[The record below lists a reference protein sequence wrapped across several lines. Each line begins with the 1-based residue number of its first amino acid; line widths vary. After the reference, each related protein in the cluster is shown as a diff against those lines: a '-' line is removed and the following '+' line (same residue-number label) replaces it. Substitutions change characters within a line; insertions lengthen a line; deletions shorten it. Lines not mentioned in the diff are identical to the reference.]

1 MLDEILCVFVLAVPS
16 CLFGQQSSGA
26 VSGIEAKDL
35 YWMVEPNENIL
46 VRRPGYEHALTAKY
60 NQLRPSDE
68 VFCRAPIG
76 RVNSTS
82 RGAAA
87 ETGEVCSLWFI
98 TADAP
103 KPQKLT
109 DKIPHN
115 RWVLLSSI
123 KDVPV
128 PIQLVKSSRELLEE
142 MGNKTKREGLSKGS
156 GCSGSLPLVA
166 PACRDTIDLNDF
178 SVEWTDPAG
187 GGTYATLFV
196 ETIDELQ
203 SRSMRFDRI
212 PLAAHRYESDRLR
225 KYLEDIQK
233 DTAPTSVSM
242 RLSQSQNVEAT
253 RIVTVPSRVEQKG
266 FHDELQMIKAQH
278 ALVRD
283 IAVLSVYINFGCWSK
298 AGKQARELLA
308 LAPDDE
314 IVKTYALIG
323 FCQSG
328 YSRETEELRTSLKRL
343 GITGICP
350 AGQQ

>member
-1 MLDEILCVFVLAVPS
+1 MLNKLLGVFVLSVS
-16 CLFGQQSSGA
+16 SYLFGQHSSGA
-26 VSGIEAKDL
+26 VGGIEAKDL

-46 VRRPGYEHALTAKY
+46 VRRLGYEHALNAKY
-60 NQLRPSDE
+60 NQLWPSDE
-68 VFCRAPIG
+68 VFCKASIA
-76 RVNSTS
+76 RVTS
-82 RGAAA
+82 QPRGAAA
-87 ETGEVCSLWFI
+87 ATGEVCSLWFI
-98 TADAP
+98 TADDP

-109 DKIPHN
+109 DKIPPN
-115 RWVLLSSI
+115 RWVLVSSI

-128 PIQLVKSSRELLEE
+128 PMQLVKSSRELLEE
-142 MGNKTKREGLSKGS
+142 MGKRTKREGLSKGS

-178 SVEWTDPAG
+178 SVEWTDPAES
-187 GGTYATLFV
+187 GTYATLFV

-212 PLAAHRYESDRLR
+212 PLAAHRYESGRL
-225 KYLEDIQK
+225 KKFLEDVQK
-233 DTAPTSVSM
+233 DTAPTTVSIRM
-242 RLSQSQNVEAT
+242 SQTQNVEAT
-253 RIVTVPSRVEQKG
+253 RIVTVQSRVEQKG

-278 ALVRD
+278 SLIRD
-283 IAVLSVYINFGCWSK
+283 IALLSVYINFGFWSK
-298 AGKQARELLA
+298 AGNQARELLA
-308 LAPDDE
+308 LAPDEE

-350 AGQQ
+350 VGQ